1 MCVCWGG
8 GGART
13 LEDVHNII
21 APPRKHN
28 NLTKLKTTQRK
39 SPTVRPYIIFSLPS
53 YDTEKKKSVRKRD
66 SYCTDMIL
74 DMYSTTTSFSSL
86 LSPLSYLKTQPKN
99 IPPPGRD
106 VAARASGLTNQSH
119 IVSRRPDS
127 KRDSAEVAARRIRLV
142 DFPVCQYDTVLVHI
156 IIQYVPRECLH
167 PPKGEVCALNKLK
180 SRLRIL

>member
-1 MCVCWGG
+1 M
-8 GGART
+8 
-13 LEDVHNII
+13 I
-21 APPRKHN
+21 APLRKQN

-53 YDTEKKKSVRKRD
+53 YDMIQKRRKAYVSVIRIILY
-66 SYCTDMIL
+66 STDMIL

-86 LSPLSYLKTQPKN
+86 FSPLSYLKTQPKN

-142 DFPVCQYDTVLVHI
+142 DFPVCQYDTVLYILSYSTYHVSACTHRKGRCVH
-156 IIQYVPRECLH
+156 
-167 PPKGEVCALNKLK
+167 
-180 SRLRIL
+180 

>member
-1 MCVCWGG
+1 M
-8 GGART
+8 
-13 LEDVHNII
+13 I
-21 APPRKHN
+21 APLRKQN

-39 SPTVRPYIIFSLPS
+39 SPTVRPYVIFSLPS

-86 LSPLSYLKTQPKN
+86 FSPLSYLKTQPKN

-142 DFPVCQYDTVLVHI
+142 DFPVCQYDMIPYCTYYHI
-156 IIQYVPRECLH
+156 IIQYCTYVPRECLH